1 MWIKVESFLRVAL
14 TSLPQIIS
22 AMHYLRITKPIIHE
36 MPSKLE
42 EIELIASES
51 YTIEVNWKPSRVD

>member
-1 MWIKVESFLRVAL
+1 MAL

-51 YTIEVNWKPSRVD
+51 YTIEVN